1 MYSIVTVYTAEAQ
14 HVCCRSQWQKNIHY
28 QPFCEPSERSGINL
42 KNQLLSK
49 QHIYTNS
56 LLSMR
61 CRTVTNVS
69 DVTWTAWHPGSRS
82 WGDPGCLSSSP
93 GRAPGHH
100 PPPQEECAPP
110 RAHCPTLQRLAATD
124 TEDGIR
130 YQSVINAALTA
141 IISTYAKMRQRAL
154 TARCWRGLVS
164 DYSLLYL

>member
-1 MYSIVTVYTAEAQ
+1 MSAVSTFIISLFVNYLKDLVY
-14 HVCCRSQWQKNIHY
+14 
-28 QPFCEPSERSGINL
+28 
-42 KNQLLSK
+42 NQLLSK

-56 LLSMR
+56 FLSMR
-61 CRTVTNVS
+61 CRRVTNVS
-69 DVTWTAWHPGSRS
+69 GVTWTAWHPGSRS

-93 GRAPGHH
+93 GRAPGPH

-141 IISTYAKMRQRAL
+141 IISTYAKIKQRAL
-154 TARCWRGLVS
+154 TAGWWCGLVS

>member
-14 HVCCRSQWQKNIHY
+14 HVCCRSQWKKTFI
-28 QPFCEPSERSGINL
+28 I
-42 KNQLLSK
+42 
-49 QHIYTNS
+49 S
-56 LLSMR
+56 LLWTIWKIWYKSEKPAFVKTTYLHQQSR

-93 GRAPGHH
+93 GRAPGPH